1 MREKICLPRIWLT
14 HIMQRNKDRAVFVE
28 GPPKFWGSRIVQK
41 VYPKSPKKGHPTEF
55 EDWSLLYSY
64 RNREWL
70 YTNCKKIICSDLQHG
85 LASLSTSDW
94 LWKLRGEN
102 TTNSRAA
109 PREQTATSLAIGA
122 GSAWILL
129 PRASKKSSIILPS
142 VKREEQSVCFRMTRN
157 QLQ

>member
-1 MREKICLPRIWLT
+1 
-14 HIMQRNKDRAVFVE
+14 MQPNKDRAGFAE
-28 GPPKFWGSRIVQK
+28 GPLKIWGWRIARK
-41 VYPKSPKKGHPTEF
+41 VYQKPHQKGHPTEF
-55 EDWSLLYSY
+55 EDWSRLNSY

-129 PRASKKSSIILPS
+129 PRAWKTRQEFYLQSTA
-142 VKREEQSVCFRMTRN
+142 REGRSASGCLTIKTQ
-157 QLQ
+157 